1 MSKKRAQKSP
11 KKSKKRAQNCLLFW
25 TLIAIIMTIKVTY
38 ITFVNISNKG
48 SNKPSKAL
56 SHLAGIVPSKE
67 KVMINA

>member
-1 MSKKRAQKSP
+1 M
-11 KKSKKRAQNCLLFW
+11 
-25 TLIAIIMTIKVTY
+25 AINVTY

-56 SHLAGIVPSKE
+56 THLAGIVPSKE